1 MTQEKSTQGY
11 MQLQMITNQLGQLQE
26 QFRMVDNQLTEL
38 DIIKN
43 SIDELQDIKKGSD
56 ILAPISN
63 GIFVKSTLQDNKNFI
78 VNIGGGITVTKNQE
92 QVREFLDKQIN
103 EIKKIQTELI
113 MAKEGETIYLPKGKH
128 KIIRKTEK

>member
-1 MTQEKSTQGY
+1 MTKEKSTQGY
-11 MQLQMITNQLGQLQE
+11 MQLQMITNQLSQLQE
-26 QFRMVDNQLTEL
+26 QFRMIGNQLAEL
-38 DIIKN
+38 DIIQN
-43 SIDELQDIKKGSD
+43 SVDELQDIKKGSN

-103 EIKKIQTELI
+103 EIKKIQTELLTQI
-113 MAKEGETIYLPKGKH
+113 QSLNLQADYFKKE
-128 KIIRKTEK
+128 IIQSAN